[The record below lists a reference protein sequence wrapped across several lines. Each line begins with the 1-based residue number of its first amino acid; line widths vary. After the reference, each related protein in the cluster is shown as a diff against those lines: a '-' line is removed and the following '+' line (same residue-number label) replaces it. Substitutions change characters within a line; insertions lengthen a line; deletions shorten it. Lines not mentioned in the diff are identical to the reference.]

1 MEHVIINFSKI
12 LVYIYLSIYTRCWP
26 YLMTIGTGALLRRMT
41 HCVMQNEP
49 REKSVTFGSD
59 SKIYEFDYHRPDRLY
74 SLIDYSNHLSVF
86 SRVLPTNT
94 CILIFLYK
102 KKTER
107 VCLRYMWG
115 SLFIARRLCHQ
126 AGTTHRSLHF
136 ILKEKKIKVNCC
148 RVSTLSRIRIR
159 SLSVGWHLARELSAR
174 NWPSLWVDWMI
185 RCTIFFSTSGSSSSP
200 VSEWADSSSLSELV
214 GIWIIDNYEA

>member
-1 MEHVIINFSKI
+1 MSPGRNRSPSAQI
-12 LVYIYLSIYTRCWP
+12 L
-26 YLMTIGTGALLRRMT
+26 
-41 HCVMQNEP
+41 
-49 REKSVTFGSD
+49 KFD
-59 SKIYEFDYHRPDRLY
+59 EFDYHRPDRLY

-102 KKTER
+102 KKKTER

-136 ILKEKKIKVNCC
+136 ILKEKKMKVNCC
-148 RVSTLSRIRIR
+148 RVSTLSRIHKSGRNMANPY
-159 SLSVGWHLARELSAR
+159 SKPLSWLTSRTGTEHSQLAVIMSWLDGPMHDFLL
-174 NWPSLWVDWMI
+174 N
-185 RCTIFFSTSGSSSSP
+185 
-200 VSEWADSSSLSELV
+200 
-214 GIWIIDNYEA
+214 